1 MPLITLIVYLIVIGA
16 LLYLVSLAPIDAT
29 IKKIINGIVI
39 IVVILW
45 RLTMFGLLAPLQTI
59 RIGR

>member
-1 MPLITLIVYLIVIGA
+1 
-16 LLYLVSLAPIDAT
+16 LAPIDAT

-45 RLTMFGLLAPLQTI
+45 LLTMFGLLAPLQTI